1 KCFIFFVYLLIIICI
16 GMSAVIKEAAAAD
29 NYTKIKLT
37 TCDLHK
43 EYTIKGVVVYRSG
56 MPDLEKINEELIKQA
71 GKLKADCIIGVRYLE
86 AMGYLFGYGTAVK
99 VK

>member
-1 KCFIFFVYLLIIICI
+1 MLILPLYPQA
-16 GMSAVIKEAAAAD
+16 GFAQNK
-29 NYTKIKLT
+29 KIKLT

-43 EYTIKGVVVYRSG
+43 EYTIKGIVVYRSG
-56 MPDLEKINEELIKQA
+56 TPDLEQINEELIKRA